1 MLEVPEFESTRL
13 ARERARHSSDG
24 VLTLQVCNECGRV
37 EYPSRSVCSGCLSA
51 ALSWSQVPAAG
62 RVIATA
68 VVHASLHPRFREQGP
83 WRICSVVLD
92 AGPRVLAYVADDAIR
107 PGDAVEIHDRQ
118 AGEEQ
123 RVLLAEKSRP
133 PDNASDN
140 ASDNKEQQ

>member
-24 VLTLQVCNECGRV
+24 ELTLQLCNACGRV
-37 EYPSRSVCSGCLSA
+37 QYPSRSVCSDCLSA
-51 ALSWSQVPAAG
+51 ALSWSHVLAAG

-68 VVHASLHPRFREQGP
+68 MVHASLHPRFREQGP

-92 AGPRVLAYVADDAIR
+92 VGPRVLAYVADDAIR
-107 PGDAVEIHDRQ
+107 PGDPVEIHDRQ

-123 RVLLAEKSRP
+123 RVLIAKRSECPVPFAGQDTR
-133 PDNASDN
+133 
-140 ASDNKEQQ
+140 EQQ